1 MPFDELQRRFVASLY
16 GEPADLDGAIRDD
29 GGIGAADRLA
39 IYRGNL
45 HATFANAL
53 RLGFPVIAALC
64 GPEFFAVLAREF
76 QRAHPSASGDLH
88 AIGAPLPQYLRER
101 FADSEYAYF
110 ADVAALEW
118 AREEA
123 ARAADAPPLDLQA
136 LGALAGDEAAALRL
150 TLHPAVRLVASRWPV
165 FTVWQ
170 AHQGPGEVARVD
182 LGSGAQQVIVWRA
195 RGGTT
200 RLECV
205 AAAELRLLA
214 ALQDG
219 ASLGD
224 AFDAALGI
232 DPDFDVAAALER
244 CARRGILAGGQ
255 AASGSG
261 AGRAIA

>member
-1 MPFDELQRRFVASLY
+1 MPLDELQRRFVASLY
-16 GEPADLDGAIRDD
+16 GEPADLDAAIRSED
-29 GGIGAADRLA
+29 GISAADRLA

-64 GPEFFAVLAREF
+64 GPAFFAVLAREF
-76 QRAHPSASGDLH
+76 QQAHPSASGDLH

-123 ARAADAPPLDLQA
+123 ARAADAPPLDLQV
-136 LGALAGDEAAALRL
+136 LGAIAGDEAAALRF

-165 FTVWQ
+165 FALWQ
-170 AHQGPGEVARVD
+170 AHQGPGEVAGVD
-182 LGSGAQQVIVWRA
+182 LGSGPQQVIVWRL
-195 RGGTT
+195 RG
-200 RLECV
+200 RQQLECV
-205 AAAELRLLA
+205 AAAEWRLLA

-219 ASLGD
+219 ATLGD

-244 CARRGILAGGQ
+244 CARRGILAGQ